1 MAEQKIKGVPFA
13 VALNTSP
20 RQYGLT
26 GFKIVRH
33 NLDTA
38 GALMP
43 PVDITGSV
51 DIDEFENTVPAYAG
65 SPVVSTKGFAKS
77 ERIGISDPDKE
88 IHVGDIISLGGAVYA
103 VLGVDVNVAG
113 DGTLDLALPLR
124 ADVEAST
131 PIVRSGRTGNYRF
144 TITET
149 AVGSVQYRV
158 TAADAY
164 PAIDITSQVLDII
177 TGEGG
182 AVVDNSKLL
191 L

>member
-1 MAEQKIKGVPFA
+1 MAEEKIKGVPFA

-26 GFKIVRH
+26 GFKIVRY
-33 NLDTA
+33 NLDTN
-38 GALMP
+38 GALMA
-43 PVDITGSV
+43 PVDITSSV
-51 DIDEFENTVPAYAG
+51 DIDEFENAVPAYVG

-77 ERIGISDPDKE
+77 ERIGIHDADKE
-88 IHVGDIISLGGAVYA
+88 IHAGDIINLAGAAYA
-103 VLGVDVNVAG
+103 VLGVDVNESG

-124 ADVEAST
+124 ADVEAAT

-144 TITET
+144 TITEG
-149 AVGSVQYRV
+149 ASGSVQYRV
-158 TAADAY
+158 TASDAY

-177 TGEGG
+177 SGESGV
-182 AVVDNSKLL
+182 VVDNSKLL